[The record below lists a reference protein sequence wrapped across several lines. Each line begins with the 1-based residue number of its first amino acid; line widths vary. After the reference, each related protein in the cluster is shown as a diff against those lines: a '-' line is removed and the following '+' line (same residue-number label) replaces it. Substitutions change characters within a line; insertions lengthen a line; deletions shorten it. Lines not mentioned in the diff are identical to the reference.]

1 VRRTLLTLVHIHVAP
16 VTYNPRPFVQEW
28 DFVAKSRAIRVIR
41 LTTLALLG
49 TVALAL
55 VAASFVLQ
63 GSRLGRLIE
72 GALPPNRGKMQI
84 GGVTW
89 HLRALVDLVTDA
101 PSPIAVDGL
110 RIVDPDGVVVLD
122 VPHLEA
128 RVKLRTLIGGSFSIH
143 DLRAPRALWR
153 FAEMKSG
160 TEIGF
165 LAALAPRNP
174 PPPKPKDA
182 PAGPGSFFEITG
194 AELGDLDAIFDFP
207 GAWGLELRHA
217 RARAS
222 LIQSTVDPKHPI
234 FGFDAGPVVAE
245 GGGYLRILDDNVL
258 PFDHVTINRVAT
270 TQDWPDDIFLD
281 LPSAETGKSRLT
293 GKGFFTGIYG
303 ATSTPG
309 IKLHAE
315 FAHAGDA
322 LGAVAAGK
330 KIPGL
335 AVAGD
340 EATAA
345 LDLTGPFAALGIKG
359 QFRGLDLRYDSY
371 RALGLGFDLGF
382 DGGRGLVDLTRFS
395 FGAPGG
401 GRFDLD
407 AHLDTSKLALGAKLR
422 FTGFHTE
429 SYVPPGLRAMAG
441 GRLDGAIDAQAD
453 LGKKSARIAHIDLKL
468 ERARAAGLP
477 PSVRVQ
483 GAAELSPSRVAT
495 SGLTVSTAGANATAK
510 GSVDLERKLLGVALE
525 VVAFDL
531 GRILDALGL
540 PPLAHD
546 ARIDAQA
553 RGPLASPEVTGDA
566 VVHGLGAG
574 GRKVPEL
581 RARFGLKDG
590 VAHLDALSGPAF
602 GGNIQA
608 RGQLRLPHD
617 QGSTRHG
624 RRGATGAPELDL
636 DFEARDLDAA
646 TLAGSQQVAGRLSLS
661 AHAHG
666 PLDALT
672 ASLRVPGGTDL
683 TLLGEGYVAGP
694 VDVVLD
700 AGRTVEV
707 RALHVKRKAGG
718 ALDVKGR
725 VQLPK
730 NDLDLDV
737 TLDRLPIEG
746 LPGVADAGVP
756 VTGIVSAKL
765 HVAGR
770 PDRPEL
776 SGDLALADVVAHGVR
791 LGGGHLTLAPVS
803 MGHDGGP
810 GVAVRGELFD
820 RFHIDAQAALT
831 PRGLAAHAELAF
843 QRLALEALVPE
854 LTAFGD
860 GRGVASGHVTVD
872 VEPGKPLA
880 LDVLLPELWL
890 SIARAVEGANGETT
904 VERVRIEAARPL
916 HVSVAGD
923 HVVLDEAHFST
934 DGGDLHAEGRLD
946 AGVVSGVMSGHLD
959 LELLQPFLRGS
970 LQRLAG
976 DLDLELAASGTLAK
990 PDLRGKVAVV
1000 HAVEVRPKDFQSD
1013 IVVGSGLFTLDS
1025 GGVAV
1030 QNLAVTVEGST
1041 MRLSGRAGLGPGFIP
1056 TDIRADLA
1064 GDVSARL
1071 LAYVAP
1077 DAVSD
1082 AQGTAAIRAQLR
1094 GTLAKPEVQ
1103 GRLDLGTIDFRLR
1116 DVGREVHVQSGIV
1129 EISNG
1134 GVVLHDVKVLLDD
1147 QGRLTIGASGVRA
1160 GRVQFTNLMPFKPG
1174 WVDLPLHGERV
1185 TYHSPHVFEVDDLT
1199 FDLDLKGSVDDG
1211 FRLGG
1216 EVRLVSGRYL
1226 QDFKVQSLVIS
1237 PRVNES
1243 SVRPFYEGNHLLE
1256 DLALALNVRT
1266 VGEGFVVQNN
1276 IAPEIL
1282 VDISLHVGGT
1292 LSAPTLAGDVRPMD
1306 GRFNL
1311 PGMRG
1316 DFILTSG
1323 VNNITFVATK
1333 SVADGDTPDINIEAQ
1348 NLVTDASGT
1357 DHNVRMRIHGPL
1369 REAQIDLSTDDGLDR
1384 SQTALLL
1391 LTGRTTTEAQRIGTP
1406 NPTVGANI
1414 NTGADVAGQLTR
1426 DALDNL
1432 MQPYIDDTFRR
1443 LTGFNLRLTVGPD
1456 GFEGRLRKRIGRYLN
1471 FQSDYLA
1478 GFQSTSHWNTSL
1490 DLWVLDYVS
1499 FGTGIEQIRLSPQ
1512 QGVAETLPLNYN
1524 LELRLDY
1531 AIRR

>member
-1 VRRTLLTLVHIHVAP
+1 VG
-16 VTYNPRPFVQEW
+16 
-28 DFVAKSRAIRVIR
+28 KSRAIRVIR

-49 TVALAL
+49 TVALAV

-72 GALPPNRGKMQI
+72 GALPPNRGKMHI

-143 DLRAPRALWR
+143 DLRAPYALWR
-153 FAEMKSG
+153 FAQMKDGSG
-160 TEIGF
+160 IGF

-182 PAGPGSFFEITG
+182 PAGPGSYFEIAS

-207 GAWGLELRHA
+207 GAWGLELKHA

-258 PFDHVTINRVAT
+258 PFDRVTINRVAT

-281 LPSAETGKSRLT
+281 LPSADTGKSRLT

-335 AVAGD
+335 AVTGD
-340 EATAA
+340 DASAV

-359 QFRGLDLRYDSY
+359 QFRGLDVRYDSY

-382 DGGRGLVDLTRFS
+382 DGGAGRVDLTQFG

-407 AHLDTSKLALGAKLR
+407 AHLDTNKLALGAKLR
-422 FTGFHTE
+422 FTGFHTD

-441 GRLDGAIDAQAD
+441 GRLDGAVDAQAD
-453 LGKKSARIAHIDLKL
+453 LAAKSARIARVDLRL

-477 PSVRVQ
+477 RSVHVQ
-483 GAAELSPSRVAT
+483 GAAELSPARVAT
-495 SGLTVSTAGANATAK
+495 SGLTVSVAGANATAK
-510 GSVDLERKLLGVALE
+510 GSVDLERKLLGLGLQ

-531 GRILDALGL
+531 GRLLGDLGL
-540 PPLAHD
+540 PPLAQD
-546 ARIDAQA
+546 ARLDAQA

-566 VVHGLGAG
+566 LVHGLGAG

-581 RARFGLKDG
+581 HARFGLKDG
-590 VAHLDALSGPAF
+590 VARLDGLSGPAF
-602 GGNIQA
+602 GGSIKAN
-608 RGQLRLPHD
+608 GQLRLPRD
-617 QGSTRHG
+617 QGAGKRRRG
-624 RRGATGAPELDL
+624 RRAATDAVAAPELDL
-636 DFEARDLDAA
+636 DVEARDLDVA
-646 TLAGSQQVAGRLSLS
+646 TLAGSEQVAGRVSLS

-666 PLDALT
+666 PLDALS
-672 ASLRVPGGTDL
+672 ANLRIPSGTDL

-694 VDVVLD
+694 VDVALD

-707 RALHVKRKAGG
+707 RALHVKRRAGG
-718 ALDVKGR
+718 SLDVRGK

-765 HVAGR
+765 HVGGR

-776 SGDLALADVVAHGVR
+776 SGDVALADVVARGIQ
-791 LGGGHLTLAPVS
+791 LGGGHLALTPVS
-803 MGHDGGP
+803 MGRAAAP

-820 RFHIDAQAALT
+820 RFHVDAQAALT

-1000 HAVEVRPKDFQSD
+1000 HAVELRPKDFQSD
-1013 IVVGSGLFTLDS
+1013 IVVGSGVFTLDS
-1025 GGVAV
+1025 DGVAV

-1041 MRLSGRAGLGPGFIP
+1041 MRLSGRAGLGPGFMP
-1056 TDIRADLA
+1056 TDIRADLG

-1082 AQGTAAIRAQLR
+1082 AQGTAAIKAQLR

-1116 DVGREVHVQSGIV
+1116 DVGSEVHVQSGIV

-1134 GVVLHDVKVLLDD
+1134 GLVLHDVKVLLDD

-1174 WVDLPLHGERV
+1174 WVDLPLHGERL
-1185 TYHSPHVFEVDDLT
+1185 TYRSPQVFEVDDLA
-1199 FDLDLKGSVDDG
+1199 FDLDLKGSLDDG

-1226 QDFKVQSLVIS
+1226 QDFKVQSLMIS

-1243 SVRPFYEGNHLLE
+1243 SVRPFYEGKPLLE

-1316 DFILTSG
+1316 DFILTAG
-1323 VNNITFVATK
+1323 VNNMTFVATK

-1348 NLVTDASGT
+1348 NLVTDANGI

-1384 SQTALLL
+1384 SQTAMLL

-1414 NTGADVAGQLTR
+1414 TTGADVAGQLTR
-1426 DALDNL
+1426 DAIDNL

-1456 GFEGRLRKRIGRYLN
+1456 GFEGRLRKRVGRYLN

-1490 DLWVLDYVS
+1490 DLWVFDGALTRLLPGAATLS

-1512 QGVAETLPLNYN
+1512 QGVAESLPLNYN

-1531 AIRR
+1531 VIRR